1 MKKNNKNNKVNDN
14 NNTSTDASTPNK
26 TGQKLSSHGENIIS
40 NEQTHTPENTK
51 HNENHNATTSNIKI
65 PKELTQAVA
74 EIDQKL
80 QDYGT
85 LQDKYLLLQAD
96 FENYKKRAQREK
108 EDTIKYAAGD
118 IVKALLPVLDNFQLG
133 LKAASTNETVA
144 KGFQLIF
151 DQLNNVLKA
160 KGLQEIAP
168 TNEAFNPQIHD
179 AVAYINHNEISADH
193 VIETLRTGYML
204 NGKLLRPANVV
215 VSKGKLED
223 Q

>member
-1 MKKNNKNNKVNDN
+1 MKKSHKHNKYQEDN
-14 NNTSTDASTPNK
+14 NIAEEGSIDHN
-26 TGQKLSSHGENIIS
+26 SSQRSSFHDENITT
-40 NEQTHTPENTK
+40 NEQKNSHIKEN
-51 HNENHNATTSNIKI
+51 NSSQESAIKI

-96 FENYKKRAQREK
+96 FENYKKRAKREK

-179 AVAYINHNEISADH
+179 AVAYINHNEIAVDH